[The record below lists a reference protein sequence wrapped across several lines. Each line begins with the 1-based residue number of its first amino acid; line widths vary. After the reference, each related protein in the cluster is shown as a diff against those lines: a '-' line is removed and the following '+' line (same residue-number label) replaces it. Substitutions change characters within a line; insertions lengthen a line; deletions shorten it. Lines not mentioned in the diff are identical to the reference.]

1 MSSRKSVSAEAS
13 SSSIRAAAFANS
25 VLSRRM
31 VGLAPL
37 CATGGGGTR
46 GELCGAALR
55 CATTVFWRLAPSRAL
70 ALVFFFMGISART
83 PQKRGLGLPEGGSGF
98 ATGIRA
104 TYQQGLFLVL
114 TVSTYPEN
122 APRRLAGIHQD
133 RIVQSG
139 SLATPCRTL
148 GRSYTCGP
156 MFLDSRKELT
166 A

>member
-55 CATTVFWRLAPSRAL
+55 CATTVFWRLAPSRAV

-83 PQKRGLGLPEGGSGF
+83 PQKRGHGLPEGGSGF
-98 ATGIRA
+98 ATGIC
-104 TYQQGLFLVL
+104 
-114 TVSTYPEN
+114 PEE
-122 APRRLAGIHQD
+122 ACRDSPRQD
-133 RIVQSG
+133 SPVRI
-139 SLATPCRTL
+139 PCHALPNL
-148 GRSYTCGP
+148 GPILYLRP